1 MVIQGIHTQ
10 DHNGDVMK
18 TGKKKCEKID
28 SAAELQELYAAC
40 KGRGLSAEQ
49 IIHAACFS
57 QRVQLAGLRN
67 PVRRREHVARCL
79 AILCCK
85 EAGCLRGSALA
96 NALGLKCAELRSA
109 VRKARE
115 FIGKENG
122 EVIGDKI
129 RGMRRN
135 VEGGAAEC
143 EIEILGR
150 EVFGLKRKR
159 ERSRL
164 LSRKLC
170 EDIADKVLRLEDED
184 MLLRGC
190 FVIGRFGGNGGR
202 PNFRKALLEKG
213 MRYLVL
219 LVAKGD
225 GPRDG
230 RIKGILMVADVKK
243 GLSLENFFIEPEF
256 RGHGWGR
263 KMLDALLRKFQED
276 NECFETLRLEVMA
289 ANEAA
294 CRLYRAV
301 GFTDGTVTMELE
313 VGKEEEGQSQMQI

>member
-1 MVIQGIHTQ
+1 MAITFLRKA
-10 DHNGDVMK
+10 M
-18 TGKKKCEKID
+18 KKKCETID
-28 SAAELQELYAAC
+28 VEAELHALFAAC
-40 KGRGLSAEQ
+40 KGHGLSWEQ

-57 QRVQLAGLRN
+57 QKVQLAGLRK
-67 PVRRREHVARCL
+67 PVRWREHMARCL
-79 AILCCK
+79 ALLCSK
-85 EAGCLRGSALA
+85 EAGCLQKSVAS
-96 NALGLKCAELRSA
+96 ALGLKFTELRSA
-109 VRKARE
+109 ARKARE
-115 FIGKENG
+115 FIESGDAE
-122 EVIGDKI
+122 IGDKI
-129 RGMRRN
+129 RDMRRN
-135 VEGGAAEC
+135 VECGAVEC

-150 EVFGLKRKR
+150 EVFGLKR

-170 EDIADKVLRLEDED
+170 EDVADKVLRLEDED

-190 FVIGRFGGNGGR
+190 FVIGRFGGNGRR

-230 RIKGILMVADVKK
+230 RIKGVLMVADGKK

-313 VGKEEEGQSQMQI
+313 VGKEEEADEDCPKKGE

>member
-1 MVIQGIHTQ
+1 MVRH
-10 DHNGDVMK
+10 
-18 TGKKKCEKID
+18 KKKCEKID
-28 SAAELQELYAAC
+28 VAEELQALYAAC
-40 KGRGLSAEQ
+40 KRYSLDAEQ
-49 IIHAACFS
+49 IIHAASFS
-57 QRVQLAGLRN
+57 QKVQLAGFRN
-67 PVRRREHVARCL
+67 PVRWRERVARCL

-85 EAGCLRGSALA
+85 EEGRLREPVLA
-96 NALGLKCAELRSA
+96 RALGLKCAELRSA
-109 VRKARE
+109 VQKARE
-115 FIGKENG
+115 FIEKGNGK
-122 EVIGDKI
+122 VLGDKI
-129 RGMRRN
+129 RGMRCN

-143 EIEILGR
+143 GIEILGR

-170 EDIADKVLRLEDED
+170 EDIADKVLELEDED

-190 FVIGRFGGNGGR
+190 CVIGRIGGNGHR

-225 GPRDG
+225 SPRDD
-230 RIKGILMVADVKK
+230 RIKGIMMVADGKK

-263 KMLDALLRKFQED
+263 KMLDALLKKFEED
-276 NECFETLRLEVMA
+276 NECFETLRLDVMA

-294 CRLYRAV
+294 CRLYRSV
-301 GFTDGTVTMELE
+301 GFTDRTVTMELE
-313 VGKEEEGQSQMQI
+313 VGKEAEAD

>member
-1 MVIQGIHTQ
+1 
-10 DHNGDVMK
+10 MK

-28 SAAELQELYAAC
+28 VAVELRALYAAC
-40 KGRGLSAEQ
+40 KRYGLDAAQ

-57 QRVQLAGLRN
+57 QKVQLAGFRN
-67 PVRRREHVARCL
+67 PVRWREHVARHL

-85 EAGCLRGSALA
+85 EAGRIRHPVFFAR
-96 NALGLKCAELRSA
+96 ALGLKCAELRSA

-115 FIGKENG
+115 FIGKANA

-143 EIEILGR
+143 GIEILGR

-190 FVIGRFGGNGGR
+190 FVIGRIGGNGHR

-225 GPRDG
+225 GPRDD
-230 RIKGILMVADVKK
+230 RIKGIMMVADGKK

-263 KMLDALLRKFQED
+263 KMLDALLKKFEED
-276 NECFETLRLEVMA
+276 NECFETLHLEVMA

-294 CRLYRAV
+294 CRLYRSV

-313 VGKEEEGQSQMQI
+313 VGKEAEADEDYPTKGE

>member
-1 MVIQGIHTQ
+1 
-10 DHNGDVMK
+10 MK
-18 TGKKKCEKID
+18 TGKKNEKID
-28 SAAELQELYAAC
+28 AATELQALYAAC
-40 KGRGLSAEQ
+40 KGHGLDAEQ

-57 QRVQLAGLRN
+57 
-67 PVRRREHVARCL
+67 HVARCL

-109 VRKARE
+109 VRESRE

-170 EDIADKVLRLEDED
+170 EEIADKVLRLEDED

-213 MRYLVL
+213 MR
-219 LVAKGD
+219 
-225 GPRDG
+225 
-230 RIKGILMVADVKK
+230 
-243 GLSLENFFIEPEF
+243 
-256 RGHGWGR
+256 
-263 KMLDALLRKFQED
+263 
-276 NECFETLRLEVMA
+276 
-289 ANEAA
+289 
-294 CRLYRAV
+294 
-301 GFTDGTVTMELE
+301 
-313 VGKEEEGQSQMQI
+313 

>member
-1 MVIQGIHTQ
+1 
-10 DHNGDVMK
+10 MK
-18 TGKKKCEKID
+18 RKFEKID
-28 SAAELQELYAAC
+28 AASELQGLYAAC
-40 KGRGLSAEQ
+40 KERGLGAEQ
-49 IIHAACFS
+49 IMHAACFS
-57 QRVQLAGLRN
+57 QRAQLARLRN
-67 PVRRREHVARCL
+67 PGPWREHVARCL

-85 EAGCLRGSALA
+85 EAGCLQESALA
-96 NALGLKCAELRSA
+96 GALGLKRAELRSA

-115 FIGKENG
+115 FIERKHSDMIG
-122 EVIGDKI
+122 EEI
-129 RGMRRN
+129 REMRRN
-135 VEGGAAEC
+135 VECGAVEC

-170 EDIADKVLRLEDED
+170 EDIADKVLRLDKDD

-190 FVIGRFGGNGGR
+190 VVIGHFGGDGRR
-202 PNFRKALLEKG
+202 PNFRKALLDKG

-230 RIKGILMVADVKK
+230 RIKGVLMVADGKQ

-263 KMLDALLRKFQED
+263 KMLDALLQKFKED
-276 NECFETLRLEVMA
+276 NEWFETLRLEVMA

-294 CRLYRAV
+294 CRLYRSV
-301 GFTDGTVTMELE
+301 GFTAGTVTMELE
-313 VGKEEEGQSQMQI
+313 VGKEEEAD

>member
-1 MVIQGIHTQ
+1 MAITFLRKA
-10 DHNGDVMK
+10 M
-18 TGKKKCEKID
+18 KKKCETID
-28 SAAELQELYAAC
+28 VEAELHALFAAC
-40 KGRGLSAEQ
+40 KGHGLSWEQ

-57 QRVQLAGLRN
+57 QKVQLAGLRK
-67 PVRRREHVARCL
+67 PVRWREHMARCL
-79 AILCCK
+79 ALLCSK
-85 EAGCLRGSALA
+85 EAGCLQKSVAS
-96 NALGLKCAELRSA
+96 ALGLKFTELRSA
-109 VRKARE
+109 ARKARE
-115 FIGKENG
+115 FIESGDAE
-122 EVIGDKI
+122 IGDKI
-129 RGMRRN
+129 RDMRRN
-135 VEGGAAEC
+135 VECGAVEC

-170 EDIADKVLRLEDED
+170 EDVADKVLRLEDED

-190 FVIGRFGGNGGR
+190 FVIGRFGGNGRR

-230 RIKGILMVADVKK
+230 RIKGVLMVADGKK

-256 RGHGWGR
+256 RGHGWGG
-263 KMLDALLRKFQED
+263 KMLVALLKKFEED

-289 ANEAA
+289 ANETA
-294 CRLYRAV
+294 CRLYRSV

-313 VGKEEEGQSQMQI
+313 VGKEEEVDEDYPKKGE

>member
-1 MVIQGIHTQ
+1 
-10 DHNGDVMK
+10 MK
-18 TGKKKCEKID
+18 IGKKKCEKID
-28 SAAELQELYAAC
+28 VAAELQALYAAC
-40 KGRGLSAEQ
+40 TRYGLDVEQ

-57 QRVQLAGLRN
+57 QKVQLAGLRN
-67 PVRRREHVARCL
+67 PVRWREHVARCL

-85 EAGCLRGSALA
+85 EAGCLREPVLA
-96 NALGLKCAELRSA
+96 RALGLKCAELRSA
-109 VRKARE
+109 VRKASE
-115 FIGKENG
+115 FIGKG
-122 EVIGDKI
+122 SDKMLGDKI

-170 EDIADKVLRLEDED
+170 EDIADKVLGLEDED

-190 FVIGRFGGNGGR
+190 VVIGRIGGNGRR

-225 GPRDG
+225 GPRDN
-230 RIKGILMVADVKK
+230 RIKGIMMVADGKK

-263 KMLDALLRKFQED
+263 KMLDALLKKFEED
-276 NECFETLRLEVMA
+276 NECFETLRLEVMV

-294 CRLYRAV
+294 CRLYRSV
-301 GFTDGTVTMELE
+301 GFTDRTVTMELE
-313 VGKEEEGQSQMQI
+313 VGKETEADEDYPTKGE

>member
-1 MVIQGIHTQ
+1 MMRGREDAMTVDKMSG
-10 DHNGDVMK
+10 
-18 TGKKKCEKID
+18 KID
-28 SAAELQELYAAC
+28 VGVELQALFAAC
-40 KGRGLSAEQ
+40 KDRGLSPEQ
-49 IIHAACFS
+49 IMHAACFS
-57 QRVQLAGLRN
+57 QKVQLAGLRN
-67 PVRRREHVARCL
+67 PVRWREHMARCL

-85 EAGCLRGSALA
+85 EAGCLQKSALA
-96 NALGLKCAELRSA
+96 SALGLKCAELRSA

-115 FIGKENG
+115 FIGKRNDDM
-122 EVIGDKI
+122 IGDKI
-129 RGMRRN
+129 REMRRN

-150 EVFGLKRKR
+150 EVFGLTRKR

-170 EDIADKVLRLEDED
+170 EDVADKVLRLEDED

-190 FVIGRFGGNGGR
+190 FVIGRFGGNGRR

-219 LVAKGD
+219 LVAKGA
-225 GPRDG
+225 GQRDG
-230 RIKGILMVADVKK
+230 RIKGIMMAADGKK

-263 KMLDALLRKFQED
+263 KMLDELLKKFEED

-289 ANEAA
+289 ANEVA
-294 CRLYRAV
+294 CRLYQSV
-301 GFTDGTVTMELE
+301 GFAVRTKTMEIE
-313 VGKEEEGQSQMQI
+313 VGKEEETTED

>member
-1 MVIQGIHTQ
+1 MAITFSRKA
-10 DHNGDVMK
+10 M
-18 TGKKKCEKID
+18 KKKCEKID
-28 SAAELQELYAAC
+28 AEAELQALFAAC
-40 KGRGLSAEQ
+40 KDRGLSAEQ

-57 QRVQLAGLRN
+57 QKVQLAGLRN
-67 PVRRREHVARCL
+67 PVRWREHMARCL

-85 EAGCLRGSALA
+85 EAGCLRKSALA
-96 NALGLKCAELRSA
+96 SVVRLKCAELRSA
-109 VRKARE
+109 ARKARE
-115 FIGKENG
+115 FIGKRNDDM
-122 EVIGDKI
+122 IGDKI
-129 RGMRRN
+129 REMRRN
-135 VEGGAAEC
+135 VEGGAVEC
-143 EIEILGR
+143 EVEILGR

-190 FVIGRFGGNGGR
+190 FVIGRFGGNGRR

-219 LVAKGD
+219 LVAKGE

-230 RIKGILMVADVKK
+230 RINGILMVADGKK

-263 KMLDALLRKFQED
+263 KMLDELLKKFEED

-294 CRLYRAV
+294 CRLYQSV
-301 GFTDGTVTMELE
+301 GFTEGTKTMELE
-313 VGKEEEGQSQMQI
+313 VGKEEVET